1 MNRFLTRFTRFSCQF
16 INILFC
22 LFAGLGLVLSLTTLS
37 LPGLPG
43 ISSHQGWGLL
53 LLLSGL
59 FFCLLFFLTLTR
71 KIRRMALSPA
81 KTVTL
86 TVICALLILAGQI
99 FYIASM
105 NTTLVFDALTV
116 LDEGIG
122 FARTHSISL
131 WSYFGK
137 YSNQRFF
144 LYFTGALYTLA
155 DKLSIPSTQ
164 HYLYIHVWCVIFL
177 DTALFLCGFLIYRL
191 RGAKALLLFMVFLL
205 LSPFTYIWTTFYY
218 TTTVCL
224 PFMIAG
230 PCLIV
235 LYAGTSRRWQRF
247 LLVAVFIPISF
258 VGFML
263 RPTVYIVLLA
273 MVIVMVLAAGSGLS
287 SDTASGKGW
296 LTFFC
301 KKNLGCLM
309 ALAAILGGFLL
320 LSQAYA
326 RFDSAFLTVDT
337 DAYELPPLHWIAMGA
352 KDSGLYDLTDEANML
367 ALPTYAARKEAAAD
381 LLTERLG
388 NLGPVG
394 LAELALNKTRVV
406 WADGSD
412 GYQFE
417 SVDGLRY
424 GTLYRL
430 LVGDHCD
437 FFVYLCQVLRCATF
451 LLLLAGGVLSLRKKT
466 PDLFLLFRLCL
477 VGGFLFYLIWEAK
490 ELYSIAFMPFV
501 FLLAIDSLLSVDSLL
516 AIDSKL
522 EQYSSPEHNART
534 VVSVSIVSVS
544 IAACLLTIGAAITF
558 YPELTQKVQS
568 QNDYIVSQT
577 MSKCDTKAGL
587 TAGNS
592 ICQEFYAN
600 KPFNTAGARIRETT
614 WYYGI
619 PNESSYRMTIT
630 DSKGTVVAEQT
641 LSGDDYE
648 DLSYCDVTFPAVTP
662 PKGGETYRLTYE
674 ALETDDSSYLVF
686 LKRISGNLDCY
697 PDGTYMENG
706 AFVSADLTF
715 YVTYAYQAP
724 YVPASLYLV
733 AVILT
738 CCLESGVALW
748 ALFKLI
754 KKRK

>member
-1 MNRFLTRFTRFSCQF
+1 MNRFLTRFTSFSCQF
-16 INILFC
+16 IGFLFC

-43 ISSHQGWGLL
+43 ISSHQGWGFL

-59 FFCLLFFLTLTR
+59 FFCLLFFGAITR
-71 KIRRMALSPA
+71 GIGRMVPSPV

-105 NTTLVFDALTV
+105 ETTLVFDALTV

-122 FARTHSISL
+122 FAKTHSISL

-137 YSNQRFF
+137 YENQRFF
-144 LYFTGALYTLA
+144 LYFTGAIYTLA

-191 RGAKALLLFMVFLL
+191 RGAKALLLFMVFML

-235 LYAGTSRRWQRF
+235 LYAGTSHRWQRI
-247 LLVAVFIPISF
+247 LLVAAFIPVSF

-273 MVIVMVLAAGSGLS
+273 MVIVMVLAAGSS
-287 SDTASGKGW
+287 QNPDTAAVKGR
-296 LTFFC
+296 LTLFRSRI
-301 KKNLGCLM
+301 LGGLI

-326 RFDSAFLTVDT
+326 RFDSSFLTVDT
-337 DAYELPPLHWIAMGA
+337 DAYELPPLHWISMGA

-367 ALPTYAARKEAAAD
+367 ALPTYEARKEAAAD
-381 LLTERLG
+381 LLAERLE

-394 LAELALNKTRVV
+394 LARLALNKTRVV

-451 LLLLAGGVLSLRKKT
+451 LLLLIGGVLSLRKKT

-501 FLLAIDSLLSVDSLL
+501 FLLCISSLLEIDSLLENSGKPETNDQSIPASKGRL
-516 AIDSKL
+516 AVGIG
-522 EQYSSPEHNART
+522 A
-534 VVSVSIVSVS
+534 IV
-544 IAACLLTIGAAITF
+544 ACLLTIGAAVTF
-558 YPELTQKVQS
+558 YPELTQKVQP
-568 QNDYIVSQT
+568 QYDYAVSQT

-592 ICQEFYAN
+592 ISQEFYAD

-619 PNESSYRMTIT
+619 PNESMYRMTIT
-630 DSKGTVVAEQT
+630 DTEGTVVAEQT

-648 DLSYCDVTFPAVTP
+648 DLSYCDVTFPVITP

-674 ALETDDSSYLVF
+674 ALQTDDSSYLVF

-697 PDGTYMENG
+697 PDGTYEENG

-715 YVTYAYQAP
+715 HVAYAYQAP
-724 YVPASLYLV
+724 YVPAAPYLV

-748 ALFKLI
+748 ALLKLI